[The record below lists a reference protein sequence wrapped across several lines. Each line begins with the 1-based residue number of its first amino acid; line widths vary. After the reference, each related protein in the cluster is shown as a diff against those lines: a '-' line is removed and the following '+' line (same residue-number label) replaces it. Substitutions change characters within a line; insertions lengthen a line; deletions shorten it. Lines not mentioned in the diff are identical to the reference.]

1 MVARV
6 TRKVT
11 PELVEELKPK
21 LMLVRLETREDD
33 HLVTCWDDVKE
44 MINRVSDII
53 AQHHHDDY
61 EPLREIRIGDIN
73 TKYDLFHA
81 ILFDWRN
88 IRNVVY
94 LHGYH
99 PLYGE
104 RDICKGVYEF
114 VLVDQNCAKW
124 YNIIMQYVKSFYIGN
139 ISVKWVDL

>member
-1 MVARV
+1 MS
-6 TRKVT
+6 
-11 PELVEELKPK
+11 EIIDELKPK

-44 MINRVSDII
+44 MINRANGIVS
-53 AQHHHDDY
+53 QHHPNDY
-61 EPLREIRIGDIN
+61 EPLHEIRIGDIN

-81 ILFDWRN
+81 ILFNRRN
-88 IRNVVY
+88 IRNAII

-104 RDICKGVYEF
+104 RDVCKGVYEF
-114 VLVDQNCAKW
+114 VLVDHNCVKW
-124 YNIIMQYVKSFYIGN
+124 YNTIMEYVKSYYVGN